1 MANVAVTG
9 FIPSRVIGGG
19 PITYRTRMRVLTN
32 NTTAI
37 FKYDALKVTSAGDYL
52 VASATNTAVAS
63 VMAGALYTDAAGTRR
78 EANYLPAATLYTSS
92 GIQPPNATY
101 LTVVDNEVQTEFRA
115 SFTTVLTQTN
125 DNNTLQM
132 VLGTGSTVTGL
143 SGHTLDSASI
153 GTTSTFPWRMKD
165 FIRDSSE
172 SDPDLANAH
181 VYVQI
186 NRSLTEPAL
195 SDGTGT

>member
-1 MANVAVTG
+1 MANTAVTG

-37 FKYDALKVTSAGDYL
+37 FLYDALKVTSAGDYL

-63 VMAGALYTDAAGTRR
+63 VSAGVTYIDTAGVRR
-78 EANYLPAATLYTSS
+78 EAKYLPAATLYTSS
-92 GIQPPNATY
+92 GVQPYNATY
-101 LTVVDNEVQTEFRA
+101 LTVVDNEVQTEFRC

-125 DNNTLQM
+125 DNNTFQM
-132 VLGTGSTVTGL
+132 VLGAGSTVTGL
-143 SGHTLDSASI
+143 SGHTLDSASV
-153 GTTSTFPWRMKD
+153 GTTSTFPWRVKD

-172 SDPDLANAH
+172 TDPDLANAH
-181 VYVQI
+181 VYAQI